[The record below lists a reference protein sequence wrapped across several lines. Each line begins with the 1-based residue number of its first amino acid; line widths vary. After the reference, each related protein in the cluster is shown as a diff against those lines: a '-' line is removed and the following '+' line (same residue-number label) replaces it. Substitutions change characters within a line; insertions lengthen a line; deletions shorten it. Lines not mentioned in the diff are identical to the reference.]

1 MNETASDPAVPVEER
16 MDRLELR
23 VCHSSLSH
31 SRHIVAVDKF
41 AKITQQPIYLIL
53 RWRNEFGAER

>member
-1 MNETASDPAVPVEER
+1 

-23 VCHSSLSH
+23 MRYSSLSDG
-31 SRHIVAVDKF
+31 RHIVAVDKF